1 MLVGLAVKVD
11 RLTVAKGGGFDWR
24 RAGGWI
30 WVGGSAVL
38 GTGFVGSKVWLV
50 EVEMLDTVDA
60 GELGVGCPRYSELG
74 GVSRLGRMV
83 DRRRAGAGMIA
94 IDCSD
99 QYSPGLLTIC
109 PQTILAAVAGTVLL
123 VRLGRERF
131 EDSGVEEYREGLRSP
146 RVMA

>member
-1 MLVGLAVKVD
+1 
-11 RLTVAKGGGFDWR
+11 
-24 RAGGWI
+24 
-30 WVGGSAVL
+30 
-38 GTGFVGSKVWLV
+38 
-50 EVEMLDTVDA
+50 
-60 GELGVGCPRYSELG
+60 
-74 GVSRLGRMV
+74 
-83 DRRRAGAGMIA
+83 MIA